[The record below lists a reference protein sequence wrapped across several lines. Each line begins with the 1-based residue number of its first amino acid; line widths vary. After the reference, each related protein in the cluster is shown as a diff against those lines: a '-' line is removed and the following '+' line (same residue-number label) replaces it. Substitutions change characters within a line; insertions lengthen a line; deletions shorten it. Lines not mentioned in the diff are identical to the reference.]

1 MFSRRLMWSLGALA
15 LSSVIAAA
23 GPVAAARQVAA
34 ADATVENGWLRQ
46 LLPGQNRTAGYF
58 DIINH
63 GSASMTLVG
72 ASSDAA
78 GAIEFHRS
86 INDGNLVRMQRV
98 EKVVVGPG
106 ETVRF
111 QPGGLHLMLFRVADL
126 AAQTKVQLLTDTGIR
141 IDAVFR
147 KVPVGVD

>member
-1 MFSRRLMWSLGALA
+1 MFSRRVISSLSALA
-15 LSSVIAAA
+15 LSSLIAA
-23 GPVAAARQVAA
+23 AA
-34 ADATVENGWLRQ
+34 ADATVENPRLRE

-58 DIINH
+58 DIVNH
-63 GSASMTLVG
+63 GSTSMTLVG

-78 GAIEFHRS
+78 AAIEFHHTF
-86 INDGNLVRMQRV
+86 IDGNLVKMKRIER
-98 EKVVVGPG
+98 VVVEAG
-106 ETVRF
+106 ETLRF

-126 AAQTKVQLLTDTGIR
+126 AEQTKVQLLTDTGVR